1 MAIPD
6 KYKGKSFA
14 EIANNLQSK
23 YKDRH
28 DPISLRGLN
37 KDMGDLQEAQDYK
50 KQLMAIQQQTEQLLN
65 NPQGMQPQGQVQ
77 EQAPNMGGMPA
88 MGGNENAQV
97 NIPQEQTTFNREA
110 SSDYNEKFWD
120 GGFSDTSGIRR
131 IEPSAGISGGISMP
145 NVDVAEV
152 DVPSSDS
159 SSKFDWVKASGLA
172 MQTAPLIN
180 NIASLATLQKP
191 EMQTAR
197 TINTDGMTAA
207 LKNFNPRENRFDKV
221 DLNQVER
228 GINEASGRFTQNN
241 VNASRGN
248 AGSFMANEMGN
259 QLNLYRGIGDAR
271 LKAQL
276 QDQNTAQLNA
286 ADRARVDSMNF
297 QKASS
302 IAQLEGTGDMF
313 NAKMQY
319 ATDTNN
325 AQNNAAYESEK
336 SQLWSNLASN
346 VANIGSSLSNI
357 NTASNTQGY
366 GQSGEYGNMFANGG
380 MIDPDNSDK
389 IAIEVDYDK
398 YFKTEEDFDKH
409 YYKIAL
415 DKIKEAGKYN
425 QELEDVDN
433 IVLNTNYPDY
443 NAYKKYNKS
452 VTMSGNK
459 PGNNS
464 KKTYNQPLYNKIE
477 NTRMAQGGMVNTLK
491 AKKKK

>member
-77 EQAPNMGGMPA
+77 EQAPNMEGMPA

-120 GGFSDTSGIRR
+120 GGFSDTSDVKR
-131 IEPSAGISGGISMP
+131 IETSAGISGGIVMP
-145 NVDVAEV
+145 NVDVTGV

-159 SSKFDWVKASGLA
+159 SSRPDWMGGVGLA
-172 MQTAPLIN
+172 MQTAPLIG

-197 TINTDGMTAA
+197 TINTNGITAA

-248 AGSFMANEMGN
+248 AGSFIANEMGN

-286 ADRARVDSMNF
+286 ADRARVDNMNF

-319 ATDTNN
+319 ATDTTN

-336 SQLWSNLASN
+336 AKLWSNLASN
-346 VANIGSSLSNI
+346 VANIGSSLSNV
-357 NTASNTQGY
+357 NTAANTQGY
-366 GQSGEYGNMFANGG
+366 GQSGGYGNMFANGG
-380 MIDPDNSDK
+380 EMNTDGLEMTTGIKAPQKVPVENKTGTMLDYIDS
-389 IAIEVDYDK
+389 EVKFPSEQQELIDHTQDILNTYMQSRDVLSK
-398 YFKTEEDFDKH
+398 YGEPTKYVD
-409 YYKIAL
+409 
-415 DKIKEAGKYN
+415 DKIKYRKKSLDKMLKDKEKY
-425 QELEDVDN
+425 LLDN
-433 IVLNTNYPDY
+433 SL
-443 NAYKKYNKS
+443 KS
-452 VTMSGNK
+452 IM
-459 PGNNS
+459 
-464 KKTYNQPLYNKIE
+464 L
-477 NTRMAQGGMVNTLK
+477 